1 MSVCLMCITLS
12 YKTKKKKKKKKL
24 KLAKFVKRPILQFAY
39 NVHQKC

>member
-12 YKTKKKKKKKKL
+12 YKTKKKNKKKL